1 VHALGAAPY
10 GYRYLTKHQGG
21 GQAYY
26 QVLAEEARIVKRVFE
41 WVGYEGLT
49 LAEVCRRLNR
59 EGIPTR
65 KGKAPWGRSSIAAML
80 NNPAYR
86 GTAAYGR
93 TRVGERRPRLRPGRG
108 QSEPG
113 LPTSVYRTT
122 PEEQEVIPVP
132 ALVSAELF
140 ALVAERQAE
149 NKKRRREHLRGAR
162 HLLQGLLVCQRC
174 GYAYCGLGPRFG
186 RKEYRYYRCSGNDHQ
201 HPGSERVCNNK
212 QLTADLL
219 EAAVWEDVCSVLRDP
234 SRVEA
239 EFERRLQREEPGDS
253 WEAQQLAGT
262 MQKVRRGIA
271 RLIDSYEEGLLEK
284 QEFEPRIRSARE
296 RLARLEAEAREQA
309 NRALEQQELRLV
321 LTQLEDFAQRVARGL
336 EDAEW
341 ATRRQIIRA
350 LVKRVEVEP
359 EQVRVVYKV
368 GLVPFDRS
376 PCRPGG
382 GLLQDCPSNTRVMPG
397 KIPFGTMPTLLAWR
411 PGQDVAGGDRVP
423 PWSRRRP
430 ASTHHRPT
438 SEMPSAPAD
447 RSYPLSARP
456 SVT

>member
-1 VHALGAAPY
+1 
-10 GYRYLTKHQGG
+10 
-21 GQAYY
+21 
-26 QVLAEEARIVKRVFE
+26 
-41 WVGYEGLT
+41 
-49 LAEVCRRLNR
+49 
-59 EGIPTR
+59 
-65 KGKAPWGRSSIAAML
+65 
-80 NNPAYR
+80 
-86 GTAAYGR
+86 
-93 TRVGERRPRLRPGRG
+93 
-108 QSEPG
+108 
-113 LPTSVYRTT
+113 VYRTT

-140 ALVAERQAE
+140 ALVAERRAE
-149 NKKRRREHLRGAR
+149 NKKRRRKHLHGAR

-212 QLTADLL
+212 QLSADLL
-219 EAAVWEDVCSVLRDP
+219 EAAVWEDICSVLRDP

-321 LTQLEDFAQRVARGL
+321 LTQLDEFAQRVAQGL
-336 EDAEW
+336 AEADW
-341 ATRRQIIRA
+341 ASRRQIIRA

-376 PCRPGG
+376 PCRPSGG
-382 GLLQDCPSNTRVMPG
+382 ILQDCPSNTGAHALENPVCHDG
-397 KIPFGTMPTLLAWR
+397 NALGT
-411 PGQDVAGGDRVP
+411 DAGGGRNSSYVC
-423 PWSRRRP
+423 
-430 ASTHHRPT
+430 HPT
-438 SEMPSAPAD
+438 GRKVVHAQ
-447 RSYPLSARP
+447 RC
-456 SVT
+456 T

>member
-1 VHALGAAPY
+1 VHSPDRLSRRYAHQVLLTEELKRHGVEIIFLNHPPASGPEGELLLQMQGIIAEYERAQILERSRRGKRHAARRGCVHALGAAPY
-10 GYRYLTKHQGG
+10 GYRYLPKHQGG
-21 GQAYY
+21 GQAHY

-93 TRVGERRPRLRPGRG
+93 TRVGERRPRLRPARG
-108 QSEPG
+108 QSDPG
-113 LPTSVYRTT
+113 LPNSVYRTT

-186 RKEYRYYRCSGNDHQ
+186 RKEYRYYRCSGNDHR

-239 EFERRLQREEPGDS
+239 EFERRL
-253 WEAQQLAGT
+253 
-262 MQKVRRGIA
+262 
-271 RLIDSYEEGLLEK
+271 
-284 QEFEPRIRSARE
+284 
-296 RLARLEAEAREQA
+296 
-309 NRALEQQELRLV
+309 RA
-321 LTQLEDFAQRVARGL
+321 
-336 EDAEW
+336 
-341 ATRRQIIRA
+341 
-350 LVKRVEVEP
+350 
-359 EQVRVVYKV
+359 
-368 GLVPFDRS
+368 RS
-376 PCRPGG
+376 PE
-382 GLLQDCPSNTRVMPG
+382 TAG
-397 KIPFGTMPTLLAWR
+397 KPNN
-411 PGQDVAGGDRVP
+411 
-423 PWSRRRP
+423 
-430 ASTHHRPT
+430 
-438 SEMPSAPAD
+438 
-447 RSYPLSARP
+447 
-456 SVT
+456 